1 MALLSSRFF
10 IFFEELRHSLKT
22 LALALI
28 TVTGC
33 LFVFSGRIV
42 AQMQAHLG
50 EKLYFFSAAE
60 PFLAHVKVAFFGAVY
75 LLMPLCMHVL
85 WKALGK
91 PFSLPPNQVRWFVGA
106 TCVLFYGGTV
116 FCALLTLPYGI
127 AFLLGF
133 QSQDLQAAISISRFV
148 NFVSLFILAFG
159 VIFELPVFMIFSAKV
174 RVISCKT
181 FIKSRRYAILVIA
194 ILAAMLT
201 PTPDLVNMALM
212 GVPLYLLYEVG
223 IMLIRVLKIE
233 QRGGDAPQQGG
244 MA

>member
-10 IFFEELRHSLKT
+10 IFFEELRHALKMLCLT
-22 LALALI
+22 LIAATGALFFL
-28 TVTGC
+28 
-33 LFVFSGRIV
+33 SGRVV
-42 AQMQAHLG
+42 ALMQSHLG
-50 EKLYFFSAAE
+50 EKLYFFAAAE
-60 PFLAHVKVAFFGAVY
+60 PFLAHVKVAFFGAIY

-91 PFSLPPNQVRWFVGA
+91 PFGLSARQVCWFVGA

-133 QSQDLQAAISISRFV
+133 QSQDLQAVISISRFV

-174 RVISCKT
+174 GVISCKT
-181 FIKSRRYAILVIA
+181 FIKSRRYAILAIA

-212 GVPLYLLYEVG
+212 GLPLYLLYEVG
-223 IMLIRVLKIE
+223 IILIRVLKIE
-233 QRGGDAPQQGG
+233 QSGGDVPQKGDVV
-244 MA
+244 